1 MVPVRGA
8 EGRVGLTLGT
18 HEELQGE
25 GNPQLPGAL
34 SFILVQLALCVP
46 QGSKEQPSMNPAPP
60 PGSRLQRDQR
70 RNLVSKLTGSGWE
83 GQGPRSGGEGFANRG
98 VDCRQAD
105 WGSLFRYRRPGG
117 ELGSG
122 ASGDAEDRLAPR
134 GFRDSDIRKAT
145 LLAVFVVSRAL
156 PARSQKREQ
165 KVAAASTRVAF
176 RSDHS
181 ATFAGRSSARAAGP
195 GLSGE
200 RSCSPCARAGGP
212 GMRTVRGSPFQVARG
227 EREAQNPRKL
237 DDGIRERLLK
247 GPGMKGETV
256 GNRFRLPLSGARARA
271 RAR

>member
-1 MVPVRGA
+1 M
-8 EGRVGLTLGT
+8 
-18 HEELQGE
+18 
-25 GNPQLPGAL
+25 
-34 SFILVQLALCVP
+34 
-46 QGSKEQPSMNPAPP
+46 
-60 PGSRLQRDQR
+60 
-70 RNLVSKLTGSGWE
+70 VSKLTGSGWE

-122 ASGDAEDRLAPR
+122 ASGDAEDWLAPR

-181 ATFAGRSSARAAGP
+181 ATFAGRSSARPAGP

-256 GNRFRLPLSGARARA
+256 GNRFRLPLSEAGARARA
-271 RAR
+271 R